1 MVTRTAKRSDAFSAP
16 NLARYALLIAV
27 AVVILVPIGV
37 AVLSGFKTTGQ
48 VRANPF
54 SLPGSPVWSN
64 YTDVLESRAFW
75 SQIRNSL
82 VITLSTTLLVL
93 ALASAAGFVF
103 SRFRFA
109 GRNLLF
115 TYYMLGLLCPIT
127 IAILPVYLMI
137 RELNL
142 VDTVWGV
149 ILPQVAFQLPVSVL
163 ILRNFFIAIPRDLE
177 DACYVDG
184 GTAFHFFWKILLPLV
199 RPGLAAVAVLTM
211 VFSWNNFFLPLVIL
225 NSESLW
231 TLPLGVMQF
240 SGQYSTD
247 WARVLAYA
255 TLALTPAVAFYLI
268 AERQIIDGLTAGSIR
283 G

>member
-1 MVTRTAKRSDAFSAP
+1 MVTRTAKRSDAFSVP

-149 ILPQVAFQLPVSVL
+149 ILQ
-163 ILRNFFIAIPRDLE
+163 
-177 DACYVDG
+177 
-184 GTAFHFFWKILLPLV
+184 
-199 RPGLAAVAVLTM
+199 
-211 VFSWNNFFLPLVIL
+211 
-225 NSESLW
+225 
-231 TLPLGVMQF
+231 
-240 SGQYSTD
+240 
-247 WARVLAYA
+247 
-255 TLALTPAVAFYLI
+255 
-268 AERQIIDGLTAGSIR
+268 
-283 G
+283 